1 MLHIFTADVCIRVNT
16 NYKNC
21 KAYRIAMDL
30 VGSHRIPSHHL
41 HKGCENM
48 FQDVYLV
55 GGFKHFLLSIIYWII
70 LPIDIH

>member
-30 VGSHRIPSHHL
+30 VGSRRIASHHL
-41 HKGCENM
+41 LTQR
-48 FQDVYLV
+48 F
-55 GGFKHFLLSIIYWII
+55 
-70 LPIDIH
+70 

>member
-30 VGSHRIPSHHL
+30 VASHPITSPTYTKVVKKCS
-41 HKGCENM
+41 KM
-48 FQDVYLV
+48 FTWLV
-55 GGFKHFLLSIIYWII
+55 VSNIFYC
-70 LPIDIH
+70 P